1 EKISMA
7 LLIIVGLIVGIR
19 GVYWITN
26 YSTAV
31 HESPFYEALDRVAPL
46 YVWGVPFLLGG
57 IFLILASTHIINQS
71 TRKAFDVYIIFG
83 GRIFHTV
90 NNRNW
95 FSVEKQNSKEELER
109 YFIPRHE
116 FEKEKNEFYKD
127 MDKKSNRNRDR
138 IEDVDNK
145 HTENFYQL
153 QRNLDQYTN
162 SM

>member
-1 EKISMA
+1 M
-7 LLIIVGLIVGIR
+7 
-19 GVYWITN
+19 
-26 YSTAV
+26 
-31 HESPFYEALDRVAPL
+31 FC
-46 YVWGVPFLLGG
+46 
-57 IFLILASTHIINQS
+57 
-71 TRKAFDVYIIFG
+71 

-95 FSVEKQNSKEELER
+95 FSVEKQNSQEELER

-162 SM
+162 SMDTLNERVKFLNRNVNAMSESLSNNIKDLRMVTDRVSKKEKKLSEQDII